1 MIPWSR
7 LPRARSLRGSIRS
20 FTLTD
25 LGGGQT
31 LLGQFEDL
39 LFDIIG
45 GEFQPLEVKRR
56 RSEPRTQGGMSS
68 TPEGLLTVGTLRL
81 YGRAD
86 WDRPFLQ
93 QTVIHTV
100 SHRYNNTNQTSA
112 SAAFVVLLRP
122 NIQNIKQ
129 REHLPE
135 DPDTPSRRQLM
146 LMLTLAADRGTFDGR

>member
-1 MIPWSR
+1 
-7 LPRARSLRGSIRS
+7 
-20 FTLTD
+20 
-25 LGGGQT
+25 
-31 LLGQFEDL
+31 
-39 LFDIIG
+39 
-45 GEFQPLEVKRR
+45 
-56 RSEPRTQGGMSS
+56 MSS

-93 QTVIHTV
+93 HSDTHSYPPLQQ
-100 SHRYNNTNQTSA
+100 YNKHQTSA
-112 SAAFVVLLRP
+112 SAEFTVLLRP
-122 NIQNIKQ
+122 NIQDIKQ